1 MIRRLTL
8 PSTLSTLE
16 VFNRIRALGNTVLLD
31 SCGLQNRFGRFDIL
45 SAAPDAIIRLKDG
58 TLTLIQGDQETI
70 LQQDAFEVMRGMV
83 AEMDKPDADDLPFCG
98 GLIGHFSYD
107 LGRYL
112 ERLPSQAQKDID
124 FPELRV
130 GRYRWAVIR
139 DNKQNTLELIAD
151 NSVDDLLFEALKA
164 RILTPVSGDASAFHL
179 LTPFTSNLTEKD
191 YYTAL
196 TRIDEYIH
204 AGDCYQINFAQRFS
218 AQASGDSWHAYQLL
232 RKVAPTP
239 FAAYLESMDGAVLSL
254 SPERFLRSE
263 PDGQIETRPI
273 KGTRP
278 RGKTPEEDQQLADE
292 LISSTKDRAENVM
305 IVDLLRNDLSKVAET
320 GSVKVPELFALES
333 YPNVHHLVSSVTANL
348 AEGKDAIDLLKH
360 CFPGGS
366 ITGAPKIRAMEIIDE
381 LEPHRRSIYCGSIG
395 YISACGRMD
404 TNITIRTLLHHQNRI
419 YCWGGG
425 GIVADSEIDAEYQE
439 TFNKVNNLLR
449 CLELTLKAGSK

>member
-1 MIRRLTL
+1 MIRRLQL
-8 PSTLSTLE
+8 PDTLSTPE
-16 VFNRIRALGNTVLLD
+16 VFNRIRALGNAVLLD

-45 SAAPDAIIRLKDG
+45 SAAPDAILRLNRG
-58 TLTLIQGDQETI
+58 HLTLTQHNQEMI
-70 LQQDAFEVMRGMV
+70 LHQDPFEVMRSLM
-83 AEMDKPDADDLPFCG
+83 AEMDRSKTDDLPFCG
-98 GLIGHFSYD
+98 GLIGHFGYD
-107 LGRYL
+107 LGRYI
-112 ERLPSQAQKDID
+112 ERLPSQAQDDID

-139 DNKQNTLELIAD
+139 DNRLNTLELIAD
-151 NSVDDLLFEALKA
+151 NSISENQLEALRA
-164 RILTPVSGDASAFHL
+164 RILQPVHTEAPTFTL
-179 LTPFTSNLTEKD
+179 NTPFISNLTETD
-191 YYTAL
+191 YHTAL

-204 AGDCYQINFAQRFS
+204 AGDCYQINFAQRFT
-218 AQASGDSWHAYQLL
+218 AQASGDSWQAYQHL
-232 RKVAPTP
+232 RKVATTP
-239 FAAYLESMDGAVLSL
+239 FAAYLESQDGAVLSL
-254 SPERFLRSE
+254 SPERFLRCE

-292 LISSTKDRAENVM
+292 LINSTKDRAENVM
-305 IVDLLRNDLSKVAET
+305 IVDLLRNDLSKVAAT

-333 YPNVHHLVSSVTANL
+333 YPNVHHLVSSVTARL
-348 AEGKDAIDLLKH
+348 AENKDAIDLLKD

-404 TNITIRTLLHHQNRI
+404 TNITIRTLLHHQSQI

-425 GIVADSEIDAEYQE
+425 GIVADSEIGSEYQE

-449 CLELTLKAGSK
+449 CLEATLKVR